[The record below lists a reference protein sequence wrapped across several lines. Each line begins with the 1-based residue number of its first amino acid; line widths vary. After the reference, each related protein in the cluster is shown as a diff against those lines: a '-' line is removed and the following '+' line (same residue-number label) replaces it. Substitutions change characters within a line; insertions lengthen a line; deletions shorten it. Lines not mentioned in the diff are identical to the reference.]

1 MAHLA
6 PGTTMVEGHSYKST
20 AFELE
25 DTDIIGI
32 IFGTSPGT
40 VCIQMIAL
48 HSSPWLDEEVTS

>member
-1 MAHLA
+1 
-6 PGTTMVEGHSYKST
+6 MVEGHSYKST

-25 DTDIIGI
+25 DTDIIGV